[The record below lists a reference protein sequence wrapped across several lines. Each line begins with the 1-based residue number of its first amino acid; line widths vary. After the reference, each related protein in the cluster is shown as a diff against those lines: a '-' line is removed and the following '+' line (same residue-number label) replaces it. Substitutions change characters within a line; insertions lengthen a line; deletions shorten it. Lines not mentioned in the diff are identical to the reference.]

1 MVMISFRLVH
11 WARRYVL
18 QLLMLGLFSFI
29 ASGQTLVSHSDVW
42 RYRKDT
48 TALPA
53 GWKTVTDA
61 SLNATWLTGAGG
73 FGYAD
78 NTTETSLCG
87 TLLNDMKGSY
97 STVAVR
103 KSFTVTTTI
112 DPTLHLQLTADFD
125 DGFIAWLDGAYLTS
139 FNCTGAPTEPAF
151 DATASGNRESS
162 RGDASSEPAKVFD
175 LGAVA
180 SRLAV
185 GTHVLSVIGL
195 NSSKSSS
202 SDFVQLFDLALV
214 QGPPPGCISG
224 PITVNTRWDTNVVI
238 CGSITIPADVTLTI
252 SPGVTVQLEPGV
264 DITVANGGRIIAEG
278 NETNRIHFTK
288 ATAAWGG
295 IVVLGAVDSP
305 ETRITYTDI
314 DGNGSTAIH
323 SSGGTLYLD
332 HINFGETSHQYVSL
346 DDSSF
351 IVSNCHFPKPTATF
365 EPAHGTGGIKSG
377 GHGIFRRN
385 YFGGTS
391 GYSDVVDFTGGNRP
405 QPIVHFINNVIAQ
418 GDDDGW
424 DLDGTDAWVEGNI
437 LMHLHRNGGTPD
449 SSSAVSGGNNAGLT
463 SEVTVVGN
471 LFFDCDNA
479 ATAKQGNFFALVNN
493 TIVHMTNQG
502 GIDGDTGAIVVEDT
516 TPSPTT
522 FARGMYVEGNIVYDV
537 KQLVRNYDSAQTTV
551 TWVNNLVPM
560 AWAGPGESNT
570 ITNPLLEHIPTVAEA
585 TFGNWEAAQIVRQ
598 WFSLR
603 PNSPALATGPAGLD
617 KGGAIPIGAPI
628 YGEPT
633 GTTSNRD
640 ATIHVGFNRTG
651 FGMQSTGW
659 PEGMGYTHYKWRLD
673 DGAWSTETPVAT
685 PIQLTNLA
693 DGPHHVEVTGKR
705 DSGLYQDDPLFGE
718 DAILTRSSIWTV
730 QSRPAELQIA
740 SITPSQNGSVSV
752 TFVAEAGKSYSLLER
767 DALDASHPWTKIQST
782 AVETT
787 TANVTLTDATAAG
800 VIRFYEIVTPA
811 LP

>member
-1 MVMISFRLVH
+1 MIIDRLTLSI
-11 WARRYVL
+11 RRL
-18 QLLMLGLFSFI
+18 AIQLLLLLTLSV
-29 ASGQTLVSHSDVW
+29 AVSAQTLVSHSDVW
-42 RYRKDT
+42 RYRKQT
-48 TALPA
+48 TATPV
-53 GWKTVTDA
+53 GWKTATDA
-61 SLNATWLTGAGG
+61 SLNSTWLSGSGG

-97 STVAVR
+97 STVAMR
-103 KSFTVTTTI
+103 KSFDVTTTI
-112 DPTLHLQLTADFD
+112 DSTLHLQLTVDFD
-125 DGFIAWLDGAYLTS
+125 DGFIAWLDGNYLTS

-151 DATASGNRESS
+151 DATASANHESS
-162 RGDASSEPAKVFD
+162 RGDSTAEPAKVID
-175 LGAVA
+175 LGAVG

-195 NSSKSSS
+195 NSSKAGS
-202 SDFVQLFDLALV
+202 SDFIQIVDLALTA
-214 QGPPPGCISG
+214 GPPPGCISG
-224 PITVNTRWDTNVVI
+224 PIAASTTWDTNVVI
-238 CGSITIPADVTLTI
+238 CGSITIPAGVTLTI
-252 SPGVTVQLEPGV
+252 NPGVTVKLESGV

-288 ATAAWGG
+288 SSGAWGG
-295 IVVLGAVDSP
+295 IIVLGAVGSP
-305 ETRITYTDI
+305 ETRITYADI

-323 SSGGTLYLD
+323 SSGGTVYLD
-332 HINFGETSHQYVSL
+332 HINFGGTDHQYVSL

-351 IVSNCHFPKPTATF
+351 IVSNCHFPRPTATF
-365 EPAHGTGGIKSG
+365 EPGHGTGGIKSG

-385 YFGGTS
+385 YFGGTN

-405 QPIVHFINNVIAQ
+405 QPIVHFINNVIEQ

-424 DLDGTDAWVEGNI
+424 DLDGTDGWVEGNI
-437 LMHLHRNGGTPD
+437 LMHLHRNGSTPD
-449 SSSAVSGGNNAGLT
+449 SSSAVSGGDNAGLT
-463 SEVTVVGN
+463 SEVTIIGN

-516 TPSPTT
+516 TPSPTV

-570 ITNPLLEHIPTVAEA
+570 VANPLLQHIPTVAEA

-598 WFSLR
+598 WFSLQ
-603 PNSPALATGPAGLD
+603 PNSPAVATGPAGLD
-617 KGGAIPIGAPI
+617 KGGAIPIGAPV

-633 GTTSNRD
+633 GTTTNRD
-640 ATIHVGFNRTG
+640 ATVHVGFNRVG
-651 FGMQSTGW
+651 FGMTTTGW

-673 DGAWSTETPVAT
+673 GGAWSAETQVAT
-685 PIQLTNLA
+685 PIQLTNLP
-693 DGPHHVEVTGKR
+693 DGAHYVEVTGKR

-718 DAILTRSSIWTV
+718 DAVLTRSATWTV
-730 QSRPAELQIA
+730 QSGGALPLQIA
-740 SITPSQNGSVSV
+740 SITPQQNGSVSL
-752 TFVAEAGKSYSLLER
+752 TFQAEAGKSYSLLER
-767 DALDASHPWTKIQST
+767 DALDAAHPWSKVEST
-782 AVETT
+782 PVETT
-787 TANVTLTDATAAG
+787 SGQVTLTDPTPSSA
-800 VIRFYEIVTPA
+800 IRFYEVVTPA